1 MDDQN
6 VCEAAAVVV
15 IADCPSVC
23 GGCTAVA
30 SGCVEEPIFVRKY
43 QKTLRAGFPVVHRH
57 WSVVSG
63 LVALGGVVAFVTR
76 RASRAQRAIYDD
88 VLLEEQA

>member
-1 MDDQN
+1 MEDQN

-30 SGCVEEPIFVRKY
+30 SGCIEEPIFVRKY
-43 QKTLRAGFPVVHRH
+43 QKTLRVGFPVANMYR
-57 WSVVSG
+57 SVVAG
-63 LVALGGVVAFVTR
+63 LVSLGGVVAFVAR
-76 RASRAQRAIYDD
+76 RTFRARRAIYDD